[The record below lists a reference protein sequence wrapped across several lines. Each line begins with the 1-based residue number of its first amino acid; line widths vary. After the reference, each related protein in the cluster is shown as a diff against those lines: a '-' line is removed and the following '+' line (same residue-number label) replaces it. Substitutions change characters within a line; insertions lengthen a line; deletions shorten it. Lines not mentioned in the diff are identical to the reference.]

1 MTENNTFSSWKAE
14 GASFILEVAG
24 DITMQCSVGEMI
36 IQRPV
41 VADLLSGEGEI
52 FLLIF
57 LLKGGAVFC
66 KMGLV
71 PGSLSL

>member
-41 VADLLSGEGEI
+41 VADLLW
-52 FLLIF
+52 
-57 LLKGGAVFC
+57 GGGGDFSFDFPV
-66 KMGLV
+66 
-71 PGSLSL
+71 